1 MFDVIKITRDIMI
14 TIAMAQLIVG
24 YWVVMDAEFV
34 GQWLANVDI
43 TYYSIMEE
51 YWSDCDCTEAYP
63 E

>member
-34 GQWLANVDI
+34 GHWLANAEI
-43 TYYSIMEE
+43 AYYSIMDE
-51 YWSDCDCTEAYP
+51 YYADCDCTEAYP